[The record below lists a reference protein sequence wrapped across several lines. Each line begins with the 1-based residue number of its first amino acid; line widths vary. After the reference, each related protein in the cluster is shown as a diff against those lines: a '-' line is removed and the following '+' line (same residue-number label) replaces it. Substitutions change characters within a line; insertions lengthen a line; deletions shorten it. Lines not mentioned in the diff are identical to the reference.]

1 MPSRRALL
9 VAVVIVALALR
20 VVGVQFGL
28 PMAEARPDEQTI
40 AYQAMKFGRGDL
52 NPHSFNYPSLF
63 KYIVFVLF
71 GGDYAVGRLLGRFA
85 GQDDFLRA
93 FFAAE
98 SEFRLL
104 MRLWSVAMGTLGVAL
119 LARAPG
125 RLWGAALLAVNFLHV
140 RDSHFGVTDI
150 TMTTAVTGA
159 ALLAHRYTRDGD
171 RRLLFAAALVAGLA
185 TSVKYNAAL
194 LLAPLWLAAALGPGP
209 RSPLA
214 APRGAG
220 NPGPAGARGPGEGAP
235 LVPLLAVP
243 ALMALGFLV
252 GTPFALLDFRQFIT
266 DFRYELSHLAEGH
279 HVDVGTGY
287 VHHALTTL
295 PTSMGVVGLVTALV
309 GIGLAF
315 RRHRLRAGVIYGFPV
330 LYFLAIGRGETAF
343 YRYMLPVVPFLC
355 MGAGQALS
363 ALARRGTPAGAA
375 LNLVLVGAVPLYSS
389 LHADRL
395 FLAGDTRSDMGAWIE
410 ANVPADRAIVHA
422 GAYTGAPMLQ
432 RNVVN
437 NTREYEAKRG
447 RADSAGFRKPDDM
460 KYYEADRPAYDV
472 LFVRKEGI
480 DFASQLSVEEILA
493 DPPPYI
499 EVEDSPLSFY
509 SAVPGEIDAL
519 LAERYELVHE
529 ALARRSAGPSRFD
542 QQDCFYMPV
551 AGFRHFGRM
560 GPDLRLYRLA
570 R

>member
-9 VAVVIVALALR
+9 VAIVIVALGLR
-20 VVGVQFGL
+20 LAGVQFGL

-63 KYIVFVLF
+63 KYIVFGLF
-71 GGDYAVGRLLGRFA
+71 GGDYAIGRLLGRFA
-85 GQDDFLRA
+85 GQDDFLRD
-93 FFAAE
+93 FFAAD

-140 RDSHFGVTDI
+140 RDSHFGVTDT
-150 TMTTAVTGA
+150 TMTTGVTAA
-159 ALLAHRYTRDGD
+159 ALLAHRYTRDGGP
-171 RRLLFAAALVAGLA
+171 RLLLGAAFVAGLA

-194 LLAPLWLAAALGPGP
+194 LVAPILLAAILRRDVRVAA
-209 RSPLA
+209 A
-214 APRGAG
+214 APVVMLG
-220 NPGPAGARGPGEGAP
+220 
-235 LVPLLAVP
+235 
-243 ALMALGFLV
+243 GFLL
-252 GTPFALLDFRQFIT
+252 GTPYALLDLPQFVT

-279 HVDVGTGY
+279 HVDVGNGY
-287 VHHALTTL
+287 VHHALQTL
-295 PTSMGVVGLVTALV
+295 PASMGVVGLVTALV
-309 GIGLAF
+309 GLGLAF
-315 RRHRLRAGVIYGFPV
+315 RRHGLRAGVIYGFPV

-343 YRYMLPVVPFLC
+343 FRYMLPVVPFLC

-363 ALARRGTPAGAA
+363 ALARRSRPAGAV
-375 LNLVLVGAVPLYSS
+375 LNLALVAAVPLYSS

-395 FLAGDTRSDMGAWIE
+395 FLAGDTRSEMGAWIE
-410 ANVPADRAIVHA
+410 ANVPTDSVIVHA
-422 GAYTGAPMLQ
+422 GAYTGAPMVQ
-432 RNVVN
+432 RNVAN

-447 RADSAGFRKPDDM
+447 RADSAGFRKPDDLR
-460 KYYEADRPAYDV
+460 YYEAERPAYDV

-480 DFASQLSVEEILA
+480 DFASQLDLA
-493 DPPPYI
+493 ALSASPPAYI
-499 EVEDSPLSFY
+499 EIEASPLEFY
-509 SAVPGEIDAL
+509 SSVPPEIQRLVD
-519 LAERYELVHE
+519 ERYELVHE
-529 ALARRSAGPSRFD
+529 ASARRSPGAARFD

-551 AGFRHFGRM
+551 AGFRHFARM
-560 GPDLRLYRLA
+560 GPDLRLYQLA